1 MLARELGR
9 EGLSVMSEL
18 VPDRVISEAE
28 LQYNNDLR
36 QRFLYC
42 LRKWC
47 QINGS
52 RATLD
57 QLKKVL
63 ENNDRNDLVYQVDRI
78 DAREQGYETAP

>member
-9 EGLSVMSEL
+9 EGPSVMSEL

-28 LQYNNDLR
+28 QQYSDLR
-36 QRFLYC
+36 QRFSYC

-63 ENNDRNDLVYQVDRI
+63 ENNDRNDLVDEVDRI

>member
-9 EGLSVMSEL
+9 EGPSVMSEL

-28 LQYNNDLR
+28 QQYSDLR

-47 QINGS
+47 QINGC

-63 ENNDRNDLVYQVDRI
+63 ENNDRNDLVDEVDRI

>member
-9 EGLSVMSEL
+9 EGPSVMSEL
-18 VPDRVISEAE
+18 LPDRVISDAE
-28 LQYNNDLR
+28 QRYQNDPR
-36 QRFLYC
+36 QKFVYC
-42 LRKWC
+42 LSKWC

-57 QLKKVL
+57 QLKKAL
-63 ENNDRNDLVYQVDRI
+63 ENNDRNDLVHEVDRI

>member
-9 EGLSVMSEL
+9 EGPSVISEL
-18 VPDRVISEAE
+18 VPYRVISDAE
-28 LQYNNDLR
+28 QRYQNDP
-36 QRFLYC
+36 QQKIIYC

-47 QINGS
+47 QMNGS

-63 ENNDRNDLVYQVDRI
+63 ENNDRNDLVHEVDCI